1 MTTLTRLAISVL
13 CAAALIGGLTSCKR
27 LASNNRTEQSAVPA
41 AGSVSPAQCSIPFD
55 GDFVEDTAGVLNDDA
70 RNKLEQKLDT
80 LKSAGKVDFSVV
92 TVSTIKDQEIADY
105 SLALARC
112 WSIGETNPDG
122 AGMLLMLAVDDR
134 KWHLQISRRMEKV
147 LSNEEIQEA
156 GSQMTPHLR
165 EGNYPD
171 GIDLFV
177 DATIKTIAARRN
189 FSMPAAEQ

>member
-27 LASNNRTEQSAVPA
+27 LASNSRTEQSAVPA

-134 KWHLQISRRMEKV
+134 RWHLQISRRMEKV

-165 EGNYPD
+165 ERNYPE
-171 GIDLFV
+171 GIDRFV